1 MDRGVAAAAIALAA
15 AMGFRR
21 MGFTAQYV
29 RFLGFSCILAAEAL
43 ADFDSLEIPDRFQA
57 AGLVWWLLFGFCAR
71 EGWKAYV
78 LRSLAG
84 GLPTAAGL
92 LGLTAIA
99 DRVAG
104 QETMGGGDIKL
115 FFVTGMYL
123 GFAQNLLNLIVSCL
137 LGILFAAAVKK
148 KRIPFGPSIA
158 ASTVFVM
165 LTGGQI
171 VDWYLSLF

>member
-1 MDRGVAAAAIALAA
+1 MAFAAV
-15 AMGFRR
+15 MEFRKL
-21 MGFTAQYV
+21 GLTAEYV
-29 RFLGFSCILAAEAL
+29 KYLGFSCILMAEAL
-43 ADFDSLEIPDRFQA
+43 ADFDSWEIPDRFQA
-57 AGLVWWLLFGFCAR
+57 AGLVWWLLFGFCTR

-78 LRSLAG
+78 LRGLAG
-84 GLPTAAGL
+84 GLPIAAGL
-92 LGLTAIA
+92 LVLTAIA
-99 DRVAG
+99 DRIAG

-137 LGILFAAAVKK
+137 LGILSAAAVKK

-165 LTGGQI
+165 LTGERI